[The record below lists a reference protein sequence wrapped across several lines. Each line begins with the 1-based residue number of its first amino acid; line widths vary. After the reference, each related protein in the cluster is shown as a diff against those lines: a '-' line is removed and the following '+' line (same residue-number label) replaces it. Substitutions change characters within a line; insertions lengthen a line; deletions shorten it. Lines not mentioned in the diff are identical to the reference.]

1 MTKQIGIGSIF
12 LYVFSF
18 FKSQNRKKDK
28 NLASVINLLY
38 FCDGFNNLFLHD
50 DE

>member
-1 MTKQIGIGSIF
+1 MFF
-12 LYVFSF
+12 LFSNL
-18 FKSQNRKKDK
+18 KIEKKDK